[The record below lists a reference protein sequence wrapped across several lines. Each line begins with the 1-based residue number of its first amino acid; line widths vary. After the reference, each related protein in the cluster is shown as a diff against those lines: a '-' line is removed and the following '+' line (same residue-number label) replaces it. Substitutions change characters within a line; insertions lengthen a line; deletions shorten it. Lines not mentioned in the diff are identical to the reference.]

1 MREQLSKDNPVA
13 YSLTGILYAAFN
25 SWVTKL
31 CLNLSLIRC
40 QNARCNL
47 SWPFTVWTCCI
58 SCLIFEKKNI
68 SHHFSVSHPLTCPW
82 SCYQPTPHQL
92 LCSSAGLSLFLS
104 VCSFLFSNFPG
115 VSICGFLTE
124 LCYLVLGFLPT
135 PCQACLRVSE
145 WPPVHDCLVYQW
157 WLSFLNSSLCPLPVS
172 MLKSLFCRLHTY
184 K

>member
-1 MREQLSKDNPVA
+1 M
-13 YSLTGILYAAFN
+13 
-25 SWVTKL
+25 
-31 CLNLSLIRC
+31 
-40 QNARCNL
+40 
-47 SWPFTVWTCCI
+47 
-58 SCLIFEKKNI
+58 
-68 SHHFSVSHPLTCPW
+68 SHKAVSHFFPHSVSECSANMHAVTWADRLLYERVAFPVWFWKEEHLPSFQCLLPPHLPLVLL
-82 SCYQPTPHQL
+82 SANPTPTPAF
-92 LCSSAGLSLFLS
+92 LCRIVFVPLS
-104 VCSFLFSNFPG
+104 VFIPFSNFPG

-172 MLKSLFCRLHTY
+172 MLKSLICRLHTY